1 MSVVR
6 MKEITK
12 EDWDRVLDEN
22 NPNFEE
28 DFNEL
33 VARYFIRSKAEI
45 RKEKLTERLKK
56 SANLAILK
64 DIITRDNWIL
74 DLEIHGETY
83 MDRETLAVKKYEE
96 VLICLE
102 NIGMVSEYFDYYGK
116 GDEQRERLLELY
128 VRLYQEQKK
137 RKTYNPFNLRINK
150 IPHSITKKLKEL
162 ENERDKS
169 F

>member
-1 MSVVR
+1 

>member
-1 MSVVR
+1 

-12 EDWDRVLDEN
+12 EDWDRVLDES

-128 VRLYQEQKK
+128 GRLYQEQKK

-162 ENERDKS
+162 ENERDIS